1 MDCWLD
7 PKGKEAESSQLPKGK
22 KLPIATGIVSRE
34 DETKKEAASNFGM
47 DCWLDPN
54 GKEAEGWLSPVM
66 TEHLFNRDPPQ
77 LPNWPIFKKARG
89 AYFHFEPS
97 QGFSDNV
104 FFLGEEA
111 KILGFSSLRLSASAV
126 SCSNFKI

>member
-7 PKGKEAESSQLPKGK
+7 PK
-22 KLPIATGIVSRE
+22 
-34 DETKKEAASNFGM
+34 
-47 DCWLDPN
+47 

-66 TEHLFNRDPPQ
+66 TEHLFKRDPPQ

-104 FFLGEEA
+104 FFSRGGGKNTWVLIIEA
-111 KILGFSSLRLSASAV
+111 KCV
-126 SCSNFKI
+126 SRVTFKFQNLTVIYCQ